1 MSRLAIIGTG
11 IAGMGSA
18 HFLHRHHDLAIFEAN
33 DYVGGHT
40 NTVCATE
47 PGTGREV
54 PIDTGF
60 MVYNETT
67 YPLLTRLF
75 AQLQVPVKK
84 TTMSFAVRDDLSG
97 LEWCGSSLNH
107 LFAQRKNL
115 VNLRFLKMLAAV
127 NRFNKEA
134 VAALDEPET
143 SEITLGEYVRRR
155 GYGED
160 FFSLYLV
167 PMSSAVWST
176 PPDLMLSF
184 PAASLL
190 RFFHNHGFL
199 GLNTQHQWLTVDGG
213 SREYRER
220 LIAPF
225 RGAIQTNRAAVR
237 IIRNGPGRA
246 VTVMTADGAA
256 QSFDRVIVAT
266 HADQA
271 LRLLVNPTPDEV
283 RLLGEFKYQ
292 ANVAT
297 LHTDASVLPRAPLA
311 RAAWNYQLTRDKL
324 GRLSPATHYWMNA
337 LQGVSD
343 REQYFVTINR
353 PETIDEAKVIRRIDY
368 THPLFSLGAV
378 RAQVELPKLNEQARG
393 RTETYFAGSY
403 FRYGFHEDAFMSAV
417 QLSELL
423 LGRDPWTTPGTT

>member
-60 MVYNETT
+60 MVYNEAT

-115 VNLRFLKMLAAV
+115 VNIRFLKMLAAI

-225 RGAIQTNRAAVR
+225 RGAIQTSRAAVR
-237 IIRNGPGRA
+237 VIRNGPERP

-292 ANVAT
+292 ANTAT
-297 LHTDASVLPRAPLA
+297 LHTDSSVLPRAPLA

-353 PETIDEAKVIRRIDY
+353 PETIDEAKVIKRIDY

-423 LGRDPWTTPGTT
+423 LGRDPWTA